1 MSANDYKKLERL
13 YFYWG
18 CKNGDEIFARLS
30 QVLFMVEV
38 TCIII
43 FTLIELDYKMKS
55 ILSLANCKRKRK
67 AL

>member
-1 MSANDYKKLERL
+1 MRMSANDAKKLDRL

-43 FTLIELDYKMKS
+43 FTLIGLD
-55 ILSLANCKRKRK
+55 
-67 AL
+67 